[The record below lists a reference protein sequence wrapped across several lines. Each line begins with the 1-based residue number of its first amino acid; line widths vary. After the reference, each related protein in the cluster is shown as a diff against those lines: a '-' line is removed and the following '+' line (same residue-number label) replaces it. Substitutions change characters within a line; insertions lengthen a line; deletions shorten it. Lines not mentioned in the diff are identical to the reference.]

1 MTRKFFVNVRF
12 VKGARCAMKKAGTAL
27 LVLAALGCATAASAR
42 TLDDRT
48 SDSEYTSAIARRKLL
63 GSQSDGTP
71 VLDWILARQSGEETA
86 TPVLDWILARQ
97 SGEETA
103 TPALDYFL
111 DFATDNTL
119 FGPTTFVERVVNRAT
134 TFFFSELLRFNLTA
148 TVERQSDESAR
159 AAHAPTSWNST
170 FAQNL
175 YSYVDDDGQFGY
187 NPLNV
192 SKFVES
198 DVCGSDFLRANLDD
212 TAMDDAYW
220 QAADFSGT
228 EIPRGRYEGCILG
241 TGTYEAIARA
251 YGVRRTFNFD
261 SWRGK
266 VFDQIDPASVRNLIQ
281 LNYGTL
287 LNSVFPRLAEPIE
300 LYPGR
305 AEISSSNFQPGTN
318 AVVVD
323 YSSFNHDFTYFRD
336 ELRPIYPG
344 VFLGKM
350 YAMPGMSM
358 FGGALQVPIGAAPVY
373 TVSFILVGE
382 PQTTMPLQ
390 VV

>member
-1 MTRKFFVNVRF
+1 
-12 VKGARCAMKKAGTAL
+12 
-27 LVLAALGCATAASAR
+27 
-42 TLDDRT
+42 
-48 SDSEYTSAIARRKLL
+48 
-63 GSQSDGTP
+63 
-71 VLDWILARQSGEETA
+71 
-86 TPVLDWILARQ
+86 
-97 SGEETA
+97 
-103 TPALDYFL
+103 
-111 DFATDNTL
+111 
-119 FGPTTFVERVVNRAT
+119 
-134 TFFFSELLRFNLTA
+134 
-148 TVERQSDESAR
+148 
-159 AAHAPTSWNST
+159 
-170 FAQNL
+170 
-175 YSYVDDDGQFGY
+175 
-187 NPLNV
+187 
-192 SKFVES
+192 
-198 DVCGSDFLRANLDD
+198 
-212 TAMDDAYW
+212 
-220 QAADFSGT
+220 
-228 EIPRGRYEGCILG
+228 
-241 TGTYEAIARA
+241 
-251 YGVRRTFNFD
+251 
-261 SWRGK
+261 
-266 VFDQIDPASVRNLIQ
+266 

>member
-63 GSQSDGTP
+63 GSQGDGTP
-71 VLDWILARQSGEETA
+71 VLDWILARQSGEETS
-86 TPVLDWILARQ
+86 TPV
-97 SGEETA
+97 
-103 TPALDYFL
+103 LDYFL

-148 TVERQSDESAR
+148 TVERQSDQSAR
-159 AAHAPTSWNST
+159 AALAPTSWNST

-192 SKFVES
+192 SKFVEN
-198 DVCGSDFLRANLDD
+198 DECGSDFLRANLDD

-266 VFDQIDPASVRNLIQ
+266 VFDQIDPSSVRNLIQ

-390 VV
+390 LNQFPW

>member
-1 MTRKFFVNVRF
+1 MCV
-12 VKGARCAMKKAGTAL
+12 AL
-27 LVLAALGCATAASAR
+27 LSCARISTTRRWTTR
-42 TLDDRT
+42 TGKPRT
-48 SDSEYTSAIARRKLL
+48 F
-63 GSQSDGTP
+63 
-71 VLDWILARQSGEETA
+71 
-86 TPVLDWILARQ
+86 
-97 SGEETA
+97 
-103 TPALDYFL
+103 PAQKFL
-111 DFATDNTL
+111 E
-119 FGPTTFVERVVNRAT
+119 VAT
-134 TFFFSELLRFNLTA
+134 T
-148 TVERQSDESAR
+148 
-159 AAHAPTSWNST
+159 
-170 FAQNL
+170 
-175 YSYVDDDGQFGY
+175 
-187 NPLNV
+187 
-192 SKFVES
+192 
-198 DVCGSDFLRANLDD
+198 
-212 TAMDDAYW
+212 
-220 QAADFSGT
+220 
-228 EIPRGRYEGCILG
+228 GCILG
-241 TGTYEAIARA
+241 TGTFEAIARA

-266 VFDQIDPASVRNLIQ
+266 VFDQIDPSSVRNLIQ

-323 YSSFNHDFTYFRD
+323 YSSFDHDFTYFRD

-390 VV
+390 RTFNSTLLRIRKALMH

>member
-1 MTRKFFVNVRF
+1 
-12 VKGARCAMKKAGTAL
+12 
-27 LVLAALGCATAASAR
+27 
-42 TLDDRT
+42 
-48 SDSEYTSAIARRKLL
+48 
-63 GSQSDGTP
+63 
-71 VLDWILARQSGEETA
+71 
-86 TPVLDWILARQ
+86 
-97 SGEETA
+97 
-103 TPALDYFL
+103 
-111 DFATDNTL
+111 
-119 FGPTTFVERVVNRAT
+119 
-134 TFFFSELLRFNLTA
+134 LRFNLTA
-148 TVERQSDESAR
+148 TVERQSDQSAR
-159 AAHAPTSWNST
+159 AALAPTSWNST

-192 SKFVES
+192 SKFVEN

-266 VFDQIDPASVRNLIQ
+266 VFDQIDPSSVRNLIQ

-390 VV
+390 LNQFPW